1 MRICFFGDSIV
12 NGTGDDACLGW
23 TGRVCAA
30 ARQAGHDVTCYNLG
44 IRRDTSADI
53 GVRWRQEA
61 ERRLPPGLDGH
72 LVFAFGGN
80 DCVSNGASGVRVAR
94 EQAVANAHHILSEA
108 SAWLPTLMIG
118 PAPVTFDADADK
130 RIAVL
135 SQDFA
140 RVCTD
145 INVSYLPVFP
155 VLASSPVW
163 SREAAQATV
172 PIQMEAA
179 TPSLPPSSLTGA
191 PGGAGFRSEPR
202 AR

>member
-30 ARQAGHDVTCYNLG
+30 ARQVGHDVTCYNLG

-130 RIAVL
+130 RIAAL

-163 SREAAQATV
+163 SREAAEGDGTHPNGGGYA
-172 PIQMEAA
+172 EFAA
-179 TPSLPPSSLTGA
+179 IVSDWSAWRRWLQK
-191 PGGAGFRSEPR
+191 R
-202 AR
+202 A